1 MKCPG
6 QDMQYWNADAIF
18 EVKCPECKKPVEF
31 YKDDTNRRCHH
42 CGHRFV
48 NPKMD
53 FGCAAYCQYA
63 EQCLGTLPE
72 EFAGAQEALLK
83 DKVAV
88 EVKRHFKNDFH
99 RIGHATRVARYAETL
114 GKSAGANVAVLLCG
128 AYLHDIGKTSTGES
142 VDSTSEIATDI
153 LTRLKTKEPMLEAV
167 CAILEKRNTKENDL
181 TLERQLLADAA
192 NLALLEEACKNKE
205 NESIEQLAGNIKL
218 ELTSEEAHEIAEKLL
233 ADALV

>member
-6 QDMQYWNADAIF
+6 QDMQYWNGDAIY
-18 EVKCPECKKPVEF
+18 EVNCPKCQKPVEF

-42 CGHRFV
+42 CNHRFV

-88 EVKRHFKNDFH
+88 EVKRFFRNDFH
-99 RIGHATRVARYAETL
+99 RIGHAARVARYAETL
-114 GKSAGANVAVLLCG
+114 GKRKGANIAVLLCA
-128 AYLHDIGKTSTGES
+128 AYLHDIGKSGTDNPAQTTSA
-142 VDSTSEIATDI
+142 IATDI
-153 LTRLKTKEPMLEAV
+153 LTRLKTKEAMLEAV
-167 CAILEKRNTKENDL
+167 CALLEESGTSESDL
-181 TLERQLLADAA
+181 TLERQLLGDAV
-192 NLALLEEACKNKE
+192 NLAVLEESCKQE
-205 NESIEQLAGNIKL
+205 NAVPA
-218 ELTSEEAHEIAEKLL
+218 ELAEKIVAELYSGEARDLAETLL
-233 ADALV
+233 ANASA